1 MDNQNNKNKNNK
13 NNKQGLSFIILVTL
27 ITTILVL
34 ALYQFQGMTGDKE
47 VSYDEFLKMVE
58 KGKVEKVVIQN
69 DKIVITQ
76 KKAKGDNRPAKQYY
90 TGVVKDD
97 TLSDKLYEA
106 GVKYEQEIPDT
117 TSAVV
122 DVYKRQPL
130 MRAVVLLYIVKEG
143 YMLIMGG
150 LMMKK
155 GRHMDGA
162 QWYGKVCTAYTY
174 VMIFL
179 LLLIP
184 GLPAMATKAMIGLCC
199 LIMLFTLAS
208 YVLFYGRMRKEAGE
222 EESH

>member
-1 MDNQNNKNKNNK
+1 MAAAVIGIS
-13 NNKQGLSFIILVTL
+13 GLTDCFDGKIARRFDL
-27 ITTILVL
+27 ITEWGKILDPI
-34 ALYQFQGMTGDKE
+34 A
-47 VSYDEFLKMVE
+47 
-58 KGKVEKVVIQN
+58 
-69 DKIVITQ
+69 
-76 KKAKGDNRPAKQYY
+76 
-90 TGVVKDD
+90 
-97 TLSDKLYEA
+97 DKLTL
-106 GVKYEQEIPDT
+106 G
-117 TSAVV
+117 AVILSLAFR
-122 DVYKRQPL
+122 YPL

-155 GRHMDGA
+155 GRYMDGA

-184 GLPAMATKAMIGLCC
+184 GMPDMATKAMIGLCC

-208 YVLFYGRMRKEAGE
+208 YVLFYGRMRKEAEE

>member
-1 MDNQNNKNKNNK
+1 M
-13 NNKQGLSFIILVTL
+13 GYFRIILIPVYLWLYFNASGTADYVKAAAVIGISGLTDCFDGKIARRFDL
-27 ITTILVL
+27 ITEWGKILDPI
-34 ALYQFQGMTGDKE
+34 A
-47 VSYDEFLKMVE
+47 
-58 KGKVEKVVIQN
+58 
-69 DKIVITQ
+69 
-76 KKAKGDNRPAKQYY
+76 
-90 TGVVKDD
+90 
-97 TLSDKLYEA
+97 DKLTL
-106 GVKYEQEIPDT
+106 G
-117 TSAVV
+117 AVILSLTFR
-122 DVYKRQPL
+122 YPL

>member
-1 MDNQNNKNKNNK
+1 MRQDWKREYFSVPNLM
-13 NNKQGLSFIILVTL
+13 GYFRIILIPVYLWFYFNASGTADYVKAAAVIGISGLTDCFDGKIARRFDL
-27 ITTILVL
+27 ITEWGKILDPI
-34 ALYQFQGMTGDKE
+34 A
-47 VSYDEFLKMVE
+47 
-58 KGKVEKVVIQN
+58 
-69 DKIVITQ
+69 
-76 KKAKGDNRPAKQYY
+76 
-90 TGVVKDD
+90 
-97 TLSDKLYEA
+97 DKLTL
-106 GVKYEQEIPDT
+106 G
-117 TSAVV
+117 AVILSLTFR
-122 DVYKRQPL
+122 YPL

-179 LLLIP
+179 LLIP

>member
-1 MDNQNNKNKNNK
+1 MRQDWKREYFSVPNLM
-13 NNKQGLSFIILVTL
+13 GYFRIILIPVYLWLYFNASGTADYVKAAAVIGISELTDCFDGKIARRFDL
-27 ITTILVL
+27 ITEWGKILDPI
-34 ALYQFQGMTGDKE
+34 A
-47 VSYDEFLKMVE
+47 
-58 KGKVEKVVIQN
+58 
-69 DKIVITQ
+69 
-76 KKAKGDNRPAKQYY
+76 
-90 TGVVKDD
+90 
-97 TLSDKLYEA
+97 DKLTL
-106 GVKYEQEIPDT
+106 G
-117 TSAVV
+117 AVILSLTFR
-122 DVYKRQPL
+122 YPL

-155 GRHMDGA
+155 GRQMDGA

>member
-1 MDNQNNKNKNNK
+1 MRQDWKREYFSVPNLM
-13 NNKQGLSFIILVTL
+13 GYFRIILIPVYLWLYFNASGTADYVKAAAVIGISGLTDCFDGKIARRFDL
-27 ITTILVL
+27 ITEWGKILDPI
-34 ALYQFQGMTGDKE
+34 A
-47 VSYDEFLKMVE
+47 
-58 KGKVEKVVIQN
+58 
-69 DKIVITQ
+69 
-76 KKAKGDNRPAKQYY
+76 
-90 TGVVKDD
+90 
-97 TLSDKLYEA
+97 DKLTL
-106 GVKYEQEIPDT
+106 G
-117 TSAVV
+117 AVV
-122 DVYKRQPL
+122 LSLTFRYPL